1 MSKKKKHKV
10 TLKSLENLKL
20 ADPQN
25 NFNNSDVAREAQ
37 KKSVEARKTNQT
49 MKQVAQEKLWELMS
63 NGKTFQENAFER
75 LKLALLSEGTK
86 PAELVKILEFLRDT
100 SGQKPVEKHDFVND
114 CDETRRAYLEAMRNL
129 SAPQQRAQHLHEG
142 GEAQT
147 RLTRGARIA
156 DKVGEQQIQ
165 QEGQS
170 ISGETA

>member
-1 MSKKKKHKV
+1 M
-10 TLKSLENLKL
+10 
-20 ADPQN
+20 
-25 NFNNSDVAREAQ
+25 
-37 KKSVEARKTNQT
+37 
-49 MKQVAQEKLWELMS
+49 
-63 NGKTFQENAFER
+63 
-75 LKLALLSEGTK
+75 LSEGTK

-129 SAPQQRAQHLHEG
+129 N
-142 GEAQT
+142 
-147 RLTRGARIA
+147 A

>member
-1 MSKKKKHKV
+1 MKKLGCMSKKKKHKV

-20 ADPQN
+20 ANPEN

-37 KKSVEARKTNQT
+37 KKSVVARKANKT
-49 MKQVAQEKLWELMS
+49 MKQVAEEKLLELMA

-75 LKLALLSEGTK
+75 LKQALLNDETK
-86 PAELVKILEFLRDT
+86 PADLVKILEFLRDT

-114 CDETRRAYLEAMRNL
+114 FEETRRAYLEAMRNL
-129 SAPQQRAQHLHEG
+129 N
-142 GEAQT
+142 
-147 RLTRGARIA
+147 A

-165 QEGQS
+165 QESQS

>member
-63 NGKTFQENAFER
+63 NGKTF
-75 LKLALLSEGTK
+75 
-86 PAELVKILEFLRDT
+86 
-100 SGQKPVEKHDFVND
+100 
-114 CDETRRAYLEAMRNL
+114 
-129 SAPQQRAQHLHEG
+129 
-142 GEAQT
+142 
-147 RLTRGARIA
+147 
-156 DKVGEQQIQ
+156 
-165 QEGQS
+165 
-170 ISGETA
+170 